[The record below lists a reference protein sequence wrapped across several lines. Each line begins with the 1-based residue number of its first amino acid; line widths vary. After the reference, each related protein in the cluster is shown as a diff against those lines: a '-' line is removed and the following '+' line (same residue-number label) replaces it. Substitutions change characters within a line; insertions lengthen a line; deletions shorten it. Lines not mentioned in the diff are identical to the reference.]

1 MPLRKHGAE
10 TFPDEIETTLEIA
23 MMGEELSDRV
33 ADSVA

>member
-23 MMGEELSDRV
+23 MMGEELLDRV
-33 ADSVA
+33 ADSVE